1 MKLIPN
7 KILII
12 QTAFIGDAILATS
25 LVESWSKAYPQSRID
40 ILVRKGNE
48 SLFHQHPKLTQVLVW
63 DKKGGKYKKLFSLL
77 KKIRKEHYDA
87 VVTIQ
92 RFLATGMLTAF
103 SGAKYRHGYSSNPLA
118 ALFTYTVNFDTESGI
133 HETERN
139 TLLLKPFKIEKA
151 ERPRLYPSKEDDR
164 FCQVYKNK
172 EYVCIAPTSVWFTK
186 QWPKENWIKLIQQ
199 FNKEL
204 NVYLLGAPSDFEACE
219 SIRLESARDN
229 TINLAGKLSFLQS
242 ASLMRD
248 AKMNYVNDSA
258 PMHIASAMNAPTTA
272 IYCSTLPS
280 FGFGPLADDSRIIE
294 YKGELACRPCGL
306 HGKKKCPEGH
316 FNCSHTLDQLIN

>member
-1 MKLIPN
+1 MIAIPE

-25 LVESWSKAYPQSRID
+25 LIESWADKYPQSRID

-48 SLFHQHPKLTQVLVW
+48 SLFYQHPKLTRVLVW
-63 DKKGGKYKKLFSLL
+63 DKKGGKYRNLFSLL
-77 KKIRKEHYDA
+77 KKIRKERYDA
-87 VVTIQ
+87 VFTIQ
-92 RFLATGMLTAF
+92 RFLATGILTAF
-103 SGAKYRHGYSSNPLA
+103 SGAKYRHGYSSNPLS
-118 ALFTYTVNFDTESGI
+118 ALFSYTVDFDTETGI

-139 TLLLKPFKIEKA
+139 TLLLEPFKIDKA
-151 ERPRLYPSKEDDR
+151 HRPRLYPSQEDNDY
-164 FCQVYKNK
+164 CQDYKK
-172 EYVCIAPTSVWFTK
+172 KDYVCIAPTSVWFTK
-186 QWPKENWIKLIQQ
+186 QWPKENWVKLIQH
-199 FNKEL
+199 FDKDL
-204 NVYLLGAPSDFEACE
+204 NIYLLGAPSDFEACE
-219 SIRLESARDN
+219 AIRKESGTDN

-258 PMHIASAMNAPTTA
+258 PMHIASSMNAPTTA

-280 FGFGPLADDSRIIE
+280 FGFGPLSDDSTVIE

-316 FNCSHTLDQLIN
+316 FNCSDTLEQLIT